1 MSFLRI
7 DGPVFRFL
15 ETVTNLLLLNLLCLV
30 CCLPV
35 ITIGPALTATYYV
48 ALKLIRKEET
58 SIFRNFF
65 HSFRQNFKQG
75 LLLGVGVILL
85 AAILLTDLQVLTYL
99 TAIPEAASKVLIV
112 VIGLFLLILAMISV
126 YLFAVLAQFENT
138 IKELIKWSAVL
149 VVRHLP
155 VTILCLVVAALPLLC
170 MIFIPALFLQTVLPV
185 MLLIGFAGI
194 AYIHSYFFV
203 RVFAYYMPKEETDEE
218 ESED

>member
-15 ETVTNLLLLNLLCLV
+15 ETVANLLLLNLLCLV

-35 ITIGPALTATYYV
+35 ITIGPALTANYYV
-48 ALKLIRKEET
+48 ALKLVRKEET

-75 LLLGVGVILL
+75 LLLGVGVMLL

-138 IKELIKWSAVL
+138 IKDLIKWSAIL

-155 VTILCLVVAALPLLC
+155 VTLISLVIAALPVLC
-170 MIFIPALFLQTVLPV
+170 MIFIPALFLQTVMPI

-194 AYIHSYFFV
+194 AYLQSYFYA
-203 RVFAYYMPKEETDEE
+203 RVFAYYMPKEDTEG
-218 ESED
+218 SEDE